1 MITDINKTTLQAKV
15 DYNILSTSTAKF
27 QSDCKHLIVQAKEAS
42 CDLIEL
48 DLTAVTSVDSRG
60 LDSIVSFTKLA
71 EANCIKIQALIANPF
86 VSQIFKL
93 TRIEQ
98 FLPYS
103 FISPPGAQER
113 A

>member
-1 MITDINKTTLQAKV
+1 MIFNTNKTTLQAKV

-27 QSDCKHLIVQAKEAS
+27 QTDCKQIILEAKEAS
-42 CDLIEL
+42 CGLIEL
-48 DLTAVTSVDSRG
+48 DLTSVTSVDSRG
-60 LDSIVSFTKLA
+60 LDSIVGFTKLA
-71 EANCIKIQALIANPF
+71 ASHSLKVQALIAHSF
-86 VSQIFKL
+86 VAQIFKL

-103 FISPPGAQER
+103 FISPAGAPDR